1 MAVALRGFT
10 QGARISGGAA
20 TLSWP
25 AGTVAGD
32 LALIHIGGASRAPDL
47 ASTDGGGWTPCGHKS
62 WFRVLTSADVA
73 VGGPAVTGSH
83 AKLQTFSGAGGVG
96 RTSSQNGLTTTV
108 AGGGVWFD
116 GARQSGTVAPSTY
129 RLGTEFTDENG
140 WTQGA
145 YFIAAASAGWVA
157 VPSASSGAEWYSYEI
172 LPLSAP
178 AAPVLVAPLAG
189 ATLDGAKPATFSWQH
204 QAQQP
209 QVGFRLQMMRTSD
222 SYTVWATAAGTW
234 STSDAVVASS
244 QQSITMAI
252 PPPVDQ
258 WRVQT
263 QSAQGW
269 SSWSPW
275 RSMAVRSAPG
285 FATPPGETNPLVI
298 SAPFGDLSPEVSWS
312 SVSDVVAH
320 RVRVTAAAATSPDH
334 PLYDSGVIP
343 NDVSPDVIPSSTP
356 WTNGASMRAW
366 VDIWDQ
372 YGLSSQAS
380 RTFTVSWTPP
390 AAPTLTVAVGD
401 PPVATVTGLTPGSP
415 VQVEQKINGVWSVLA
430 TLTATTTSKALP
442 SPLAMTGTVVEFRAR
457 QAGVVDGVAL
467 WSDWTPVQQVVTVPG
482 GCVLVD
488 DTDRTVYLRVK
499 VREDANRGVVQGVS
513 VTYGL
518 GATRARVDRTVP
530 AGERGTLL
538 IGTNTLAE
546 LEALKAWLDARP
558 VWWFLLCPSGGEPH
572 RAIRAARVNASEWER
587 FAQTSAVAMFD
598 VPVSW
603 VEQAE

>member
-10 QGARISGGAA
+10 QGARINGLA

-73 VGGPAVTGSH
+73 LTGPAVTGSH

-96 RTSSQNGLTTTV
+96 RTSSQNGITTTV

-129 RLGTEFTDENG
+129 RLGTEFTDERG

-157 VPSASSGAEWYSYEI
+157 VPSASSGAAFYSYEI

-178 AAPVLVAPLAG
+178 AAPTLLAPLAG
-189 ATLDGAKPATFSWQH
+189 ATVDQTKPTMFQWQH
-204 QAQQP
+204 QSQQP
-209 QVGFRLQMMRTSD
+209 QIGFRLQTFRN
-222 SYTVWATAAGTW
+222 
-234 STSDAVVASS
+234 SDAWTRYATGSGLWSDDDTVVISG
-244 QQSITMAI
+244 QQSITMTGV
-252 PPPVDQ
+252 PSGDQ

-269 SSWSPW
+269 SAWSPW
-275 RSMAVRSAPG
+275 RSWTLREAPTLG
-285 FATPPGETNPLVI
+285 PVTVA
-298 SAPFGDLSPEVSWS
+298 APAGDLSPELSWS
-312 SVSDVVAH
+312 VTSSWSDPVAH
-320 RVRVTAAAATSPDH
+320 RVRVTLAGASSPDQGAI
-334 PLYDSGVIP
+334 YDSGVLS
-343 NDVSPDVIPSSTP
+343 NAVSPDVIPSSTP
-356 WTNGASMRAW
+356 WTSGAAMRVW
-366 VDIWDQ
+366 LDVWDN
-372 YGLSSQAS
+372 YGLTSQAS
-380 RTFTVSWTPP
+380 ATFTVSWTPP

-401 PPVATVTGLTPGSP
+401 PPVATVTGLSVGSA
-415 VQVEQKINGVWSVLA
+415 VQVQQRLDGVTWTPLA
-430 TLTATTTSKALP
+430 TRTAAASSMALP
-442 SPLAMTGTVVEFRAR
+442 SPLAMTGGPVAFRAR
-457 QAGVVDGVAL
+457 QAGVVDGVTL

-488 DTDRTVYLRVK
+488 DADRTVYLRVK
-499 VREDANRGVVQGVS
+499 VREDTNRGVVQGVTA
-513 VTYGL
+513 TYGL
-518 GATRARVDRTVP
+518 GATRPRVDYTTP
-530 AGERGTLL
+530 AGEQGTLL

-546 LEALKAWLDARP
+546 LESLRAWLESRQ
-558 VWWFLLCPSGGEPH
+558 VWWFLLCPSGGEAH
-572 RAIRAARVNASEWER
+572 RAMRVARVSPVAWER

-603 VEQAE
+603 VEQSGA